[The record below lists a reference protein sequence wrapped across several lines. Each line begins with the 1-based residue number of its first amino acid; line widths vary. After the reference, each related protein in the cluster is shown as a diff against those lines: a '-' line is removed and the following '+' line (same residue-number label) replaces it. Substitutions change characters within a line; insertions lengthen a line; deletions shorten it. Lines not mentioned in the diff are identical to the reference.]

1 MPGKKNT
8 FQRRTQYIIQARS
21 DRGRMSHYHGLCRLL
36 RGIAEITRYPG
47 SRRLLKPYEVIPMR
61 TVQRVTATILLIL
74 FILHGI
80 LGATS
85 MTGISNIGLYPMLVA
100 FLLFLGLHILCG
112 LYYVIR
118 SLKGPGKR
126 YFKLNR
132 KLWLRR
138 ISGLLLLVLA
148 LCHAYL
154 FRFLTGLDFQIQLA
168 LYTAVNILLLLV
180 TYIHIRYNVD
190 AYIIAHGAQHYHR
203 RVVDLLVFL
212 SVFFAYFTF
221 ANLYFY
227 FS

>member
-8 FQRRTQYIIQARS
+8 FQRRTQYTIQARS
-21 DRGRMSHYHGLCRLL
+21 DCGRMSHYHGLCRLL

-47 SRRLLKPYEVIPMR
+47 SGRLLKPYEVTPMR
-61 TVQRVTATILLIL
+61 TVQRITATILLIL

-85 MTGISNIGLYPMLVA
+85 MTGISNIGLYPMLIA

-118 SLKGPGKR
+118 SLKGPGKH

-138 ISGLLLLVLA
+138 ISGLLLWCWPSATHICSVSLRA
-148 LCHAYL
+148 WIFKFNWPCT
-154 FRFLTGLDFQIQLA
+154 RQLIYCFYWSHIFTSA
-168 LYTAVNILLLLV
+168 IMWTRILLL
-180 TYIHIRYNVD
+180 TAHS
-190 AYIIAHGAQHYHR
+190 IITAA
-203 RVVDLLVFL
+203 LSICLFL

>member
-1 MPGKKNT
+1 
-8 FQRRTQYIIQARS
+8 
-21 DRGRMSHYHGLCRLL
+21 
-36 RGIAEITRYPG
+36 
-47 SRRLLKPYEVIPMR
+47 
-61 TVQRVTATILLIL
+61 
-74 FILHGI
+74 
-80 LGATS
+80 

-118 SLKGPGKR
+118 SLKGPGKH